1 MTTFVDM
8 QDLMLSVVSNNN
20 KLGDRGQS
28 QQVSEKLF
36 Q

>member
-20 KLGDRGQS
+20 KLGDRVG
-28 QQVSEKLF
+28 VRVNK
-36 Q
+36 